1 MLLPIIV
8 LDTETAT
15 ARGTPHLLELAGI
28 RVVEGEITER
38 FESLV
43 RPQVPI
49 DADAS
54 AVHGIADADV
64 REAPDAA
71 QVLTRFSDW
80 LASSGGSGVWMAA
93 HNARFDAHVLAFEYT
108 RTGLPMPD
116 GFLLDT
122 LGLARRALPDA
133 PDHKLETLCQHL
145 AIDVDVRHRALPD
158 AVSCWQVLEACC
170 AELARSEPTADLR
183 WPALQTHS
191 GAPITFASAA
201 PRPARLSARLR
212 PLEEACR
219 SNRRVTLVYGE
230 ATNLAR
236 LDVSPRFLFQHDKK
250 SYLEAECA
258 RSGLLKTY
266 RLDRVHQVQS

>member
-15 ARGTPHLLELAGI
+15 ARGTPHLLELAGV
-28 RVVEGEITER
+28 RVVDGEITER

-64 REAPDAA
+64 RNAPDAT
-71 QVLTRFSDW
+71 QVLARFSEW
-80 LASSGGSGVWMAA
+80 LASSGAGLVWMAA

-122 LGLARRALPDA
+122 LGLARRACPDA

-145 AIDVDVRHRALPD
+145 EIEVDVRHRALAD

-170 AELARSEPTADLR
+170 AELARVEPTADLG
-183 WPALQTHS
+183 WPALQSRS

-201 PRPARLSARLR
+201 PRPARLNARLR

-219 SNRRVTLVYGE
+219 SNRRVTLLYGE
-230 ATNLAR
+230 AASPAR